1 MALNHQ
7 EIALIKSIDRRVK
20 RMVSIGYQDREIL
33 NQMIGYAPQVK
44 DILSSNDEIQLD
56 MYISSHEGFYHYIK
70 LVEDLAVNLV
80 IKKSAIN
87 KKM

>member
-1 MALNHQ
+1 
-7 EIALIKSIDRRVK
+7 
-20 RMVSIGYQDREIL
+20 
-33 NQMIGYAPQVK
+33 MIGYAPQVK